1 MWHCVWGTKDSVLNG
16 WYVYLKD
23 ANKLDAVQYDP
34 FSNKVNLEGVWPTG
48 VKMPKVY
55 EDWRVFGGCFPNT
68 VKVSVSIK

>member
-48 VKMPKVY
+48 VKCLKYMKIGGFL
-55 EDWRVFGGCFPNT
+55 ED
-68 VKVSVSIK
+68 VSLIL

>member
-1 MWHCVWGTKDSVLNG
+1 MWHCVWGTKNNALNG

-23 ANKLDAVQYDP
+23 TNKLDAVQYDP

-48 VKMPKVY
+48 IQMSP
-55 EDWRVFGGCFPNT
+55 VFINWIATGGCFPST